1 MIFAASQRA
10 NPRVGD
16 AVQVGNEG
24 RLATAA
30 ARLKAS
36 PSRMIISYL

>member
-16 AVQVGNEG
+16 AVQVGNQARFRHSNRAPHG
-24 RLATAA
+24 AA
-30 ARLKAS
+30 MAAWLKW
-36 PSRMIISYL
+36 I